1 MQKKI
6 LIIGGTGFIGYHLAS
21 RCKKLNWKI
30 VSVSTKK
37 PIKKR
42 RLKKVRYKIFDI
54 SIKKNLANIA
64 KYKYDYVVNL
74 GGYVDHINKVKTY
87 RAHYLGAKNL
97 FKVFKNKKLESFIQ
111 IGSSMEYGTKKS
123 PHRENVIGNPKGVYA
138 KSKFLASK
146 FLIEC
151 YKKYKFPV
159 TVIRFYQL
167 FGPNQDTNRFIPILI
182 NACLNKKEFAT
193 SSGVQSR
200 DFLYV
205 DDAIDAIIKCIQ
217 SKNSKGKIFNI
228 GAGVPVKLKKIIKI
242 VKQKLKHCYPIYGKI
257 KLRNDEPMVLYPN
270 VNFAKK
276 ILKWK
281 NTTTLKSGLNK
292 TIIYYKK
299 KNKKLF

>member
-1 MQKKI
+1 
-6 LIIGGTGFIGYHLAS
+6 
-21 RCKKLNWKI
+21 
-30 VSVSTKK
+30 
-37 PIKKR
+37 
-42 RLKKVRYKIFDI
+42 
-54 SIKKNLANIA
+54 
-64 KYKYDYVVNL
+64 
-74 GGYVDHINKVKTY
+74 
-87 RAHYLGAKNL
+87 
-97 FKVFKNKKLESFIQ
+97 
-111 IGSSMEYGTKKS
+111 MEYGTKKS

-228 GAGVPVKLKKIIKI
+228 GAGVPVKLKKIIDKSKFQFEEI
-242 VKQKLKHCYPIYGKI
+242 ESFYYFPSNRWDFKTNEGMLI
-257 KLRNDEPMVLYPN
+257 KLP
-270 VNFAKK
+270 
-276 ILKWK
+276 
-281 NTTTLKSGLNK
+281 
-292 TIIYYKK
+292 K
-299 KNKKLF
+299 KNILESLQFTDLIKTNVQFKNNKIIDLRISDRIIATNE

>member
-1 MQKKI
+1 MKKKI
-6 LIIGGTGFIGYHLAS
+6 LIIGGTGFIGYHLAL

-37 PIKKR
+37 PNKKR
-42 RLKKVRYKIFDI
+42 RLKKVKYKICDI
-54 SIKKNLANIA
+54 SIRKNLARIA

-74 GGYVDHINKVKTY
+74 GGYVDHINKVRTF

-97 FKVFKNKKLESFIQ
+97 FSVFKNKKLQSFIQ
-111 IGSSMEYGTKKS
+111 IGSSMEYGSKKS
-123 PHRENVIGNPKGVYA
+123 PHRENIVGNPKGVYA
-138 KSKFLASK
+138 TSKFLASK
-146 FLIEC
+146 FLINC
-151 YKKYKFPV
+151 FIKYKFPV

-167 FGPNQDTNRFIPILI
+167 FGPNQDVNRFIPILI
-182 NACLNKKEFAT
+182 NACLNRKEFAT

-205 DDAIDAIIKCIQ
+205 DDAISAIIKCIQ

-228 GAGVPVKLKKIIKI
+228 GAGTPVKLKKIIAI
-242 VKQKLKHCYPIYGKI
+242 VKKKMKYCYPIYGKI
-257 KLRNDEPMVLYPN
+257 KLRKGEQMVLYPN
-270 VNFAKK
+270 VNLAKK

-281 NTTTLKSGLNK
+281 NKTTLQNGLNK

-299 KNKKLF
+299 TKHKLS

>member
-42 RLKKVRYKIFDI
+42 RLKKVRYKICDI
-54 SIKKNLANIA
+54 SIKKNLSNIA
-64 KYKYDYVVNL
+64 KCKYDYVVNL
-74 GGYVDHINKVKTY
+74 GGYVDHINKIKTY

-111 IGSSMEYGTKKS
+111 IGSSMEYGTKES

-138 KSKFLASK
+138 NSKFLASK
-146 FLIEC
+146 FLIGC
-151 YKKYKFPV
+151 YSKYKFPV

-205 DDAIDAIIKCIQ
+205 DDAINAIIKCIQ

-257 KLRNDEPMVLYPN
+257 KLRSDEPMVLYPN

-299 KNKKLF
+299 QNKKLF

>member
-1 MQKKI
+1 
-6 LIIGGTGFIGYHLAS
+6 
-21 RCKKLNWKI
+21 
-30 VSVSTKK
+30 
-37 PIKKR
+37 
-42 RLKKVRYKIFDI
+42 
-54 SIKKNLANIA
+54 
-64 KYKYDYVVNL
+64 
-74 GGYVDHINKVKTY
+74 
-87 RAHYLGAKNL
+87 
-97 FKVFKNKKLESFIQ
+97 
-111 IGSSMEYGTKKS
+111 MEYGTKKS

-205 DDAIDAIIKCIQ
+205 DDAINAIIKCIQ

-257 KLRNDEPMVLYPN
+257 KLRSDEPMVLYPN

-299 KNKKLF
+299 QNKKLF